1 MIGNA
6 GVSDSA
12 QEDSVKRPQLLNAVR
27 RHHAS
32 GLDIGFATPIE
43 RVPLELESKALS
55 GGFQNPDALRN
66 HFFPNTISGNHCY
79 VESLHGRSFILSRLP
94 TTVPAHPHPEP
105 SLGS

>member
-43 RVPLELESKALS
+43 RVPFELESKALS
-55 GGFQNPDALRN
+55 CGFQNPDALRN
-66 HFFPNTISGNHCY
+66 YFFPNAISGNHCY
-79 VESLHGRSFILSRLP
+79 VERFHGRCGLLFLDSPQRCEPLP
-94 TTVPAHPHPEP
+94 IRTRV
-105 SLGS
+105 